1 MPHWGHFFCGL
12 RGPGLSFLK
21 QNCIKRRRGFSALA
35 ARRLA
40 MVTKKKGRIKSAR
53 EAVDTATHA
62 DKRAGGALSRA
73 IAGAVTGAVSGA
85 LIGAASGFVKRSRP
99 LRGRVRRLLRRKP
112 PRQKGFPERASRST
126 KALRLVHL
134 ARNRGEPQVG
144 AQRAH
149 RANQKNTCLLVAASE
164 LRGEFICS
172 SALSSS

>member
-1 MPHWGHFFCGL
+1 MA
-12 RGPGLSFLK
+12 K
-21 QNCIKRRRGFSALA
+21 KRQGRMKA
-35 ARRLA
+35 AQ
-40 MVTKKKGRIKSAR
+40 
-53 EAVDTATHA
+53 EAVLDTATQA
-62 DKRAGGALSRA
+62 DKQTGGALSRTITGA
-73 IAGAVTGAVSGA
+73 MAGALSGA